1 MMDMQEKIEVKLKLL
16 GATAI
21 EDKLQDEVGDT
32 ISKLKEAGIKVWVL
46 TGDKV
51 ETAINIGFACKLLS
65 NDMHQY
71 HIVGE
76 NHDEVEKELDEAIA
90 HLNANYNES
99 ISNNA
104 MVLSGQALI
113 HAAKGD
119 LPQKVMAIGDKCK
132 VVIACR
138 VSPKQK

>member
-1 MMDMQEKIEVKLKLL
+1 MQEKIEVKLKLL

-76 NHDEVEKELDEAIA
+76 KHDEVEKELDDAIA
-90 HLNANYNES
+90 HIHANYNES

-104 MVLSGQALI
+104 MVLSG
-113 HAAKGD
+113 
-119 LPQKVMAIGDKCK
+119 
-132 VVIACR
+132 
-138 VSPKQK
+138 